1 MIKYIYTFFDYKK
14 KRFLIVGFINT
25 VFAYLSAILIFD
37 LLYSKIGLVFYCIFL
52 NLINICFSYISYKF
66 FVFKNKNKIHKEI
79 FKAIVSYLLILFVNM
94 TLIFLLI
101 EIIKLN
107 IYTAQVIVLSC
118 IVPIA
123 YFLHNNYTYSNES
136 KKKIEF

>member
-1 MIKYIYTFFDYKK
+1 M
-14 KRFLIVGFINT
+14 
-25 VFAYLSAILIFD
+25 
-37 LLYSKIGLVFYCIFL
+37 
-52 NLINICFSYISYKF
+52 
-66 FVFKNKNKIHKEI
+66 FKNKNKIHKEI
-79 FKAIVSYLLILFVNM
+79 FKAIVSYLLILFINM

-107 IYTAQVIVLSC
+107 IYTSQVIVLSC

>member
-1 MIKYIYTFFDYKK
+1 MITK

-136 KKKIEF
+136 KKN